1 MPFSASAIFCFA
13 SSPSAKHFPLRT
25 FFIRGK
31 QTNKKGCSGQS
42 GWRGRVGR
50 RGHAIFGQK
59 RLHTQ
64 CSVGR
69 CTSPIMK
76 RAKALKESSKKY
88 SLKLNAASYNNA
100 SWYTDTD
107 GSLEHSP
114 GGGKPVLQGTCP
126 PEDNSGFFFFFWKG
140 PPCIIQKR
148 SGNGANYSLSL

>member
-1 MPFSASAIFCFA
+1 MEFIYLKCVFIPTCLNFSHLQSTFSLFGAIHLSRCLFYHSEQVLNSLILMPFSASAIFCFA

-31 QTNKKGCSGQS
+31 QTNKNGCSGQS

-69 CTSPIMK
+69 CTSPIMRWVARWK
-76 RAKALKESSKKY
+76 
-88 SLKLNAASYNNA
+88 SLPKTHFTTPP
-100 SWYTDTD
+100 TDTLRQM
-107 GSLEHSP
+107 GS
-114 GGGKPVLQGTCP
+114 
-126 PEDNSGFFFFFWKG
+126 
-140 PPCIIQKR
+140 
-148 SGNGANYSLSL
+148 